1 MNDILRVENMTMCFG
16 GLVAVND
23 VSFQMEKRTI
33 HSLIGPNGAGKTT
46 IISMMNGTL
55 PVPGGKVFFD
65 GEDVTNKPT
74 YVIAKKGMGRTFQNI
89 KLFDSMTVE
98 ENLLMGATYLYE
110 YDSFLKF
117 LITPKRQR
125 RPDRQ
130 AREIAGEIMNDFNI
144 YHMKNERVG
153 KLAYGHK
160 KIVELAR
167 TVISRPKLI
176 LLDEPAAGLNPTER
190 QEFIGIIRNVFE
202 SGIDFFIIEHNMDVI
217 MNLSDRITVINFGE
231 KIAEGTPEEIRNNDL
246 VIEAYL
252 GDRFKKERGQASC

>member
-1 MNDILRVENMTMCFG
+1 M
-16 GLVAVND
+16 
-23 VSFQMEKRTI
+23 
-33 HSLIGPNGAGKTT
+33 
-46 IISMMNGTL
+46 
-55 PVPGGKVFFD
+55 
-65 GEDVTNKPT
+65 
-74 YVIAKKGMGRTFQNI
+74 VI
-89 KLFDSMTVE
+89 
-98 ENLLMGATYLYE
+98 
-110 YDSFLKF
+110 
-117 LITPKRQR
+117 
-125 RPDRQ
+125 
-130 AREIAGEIMNDFNI
+130 
-144 YHMKNERVG
+144 
-153 KLAYGHK
+153 K